1 MSRYKGGRSAKS
13 VERDFPHFINIVV
26 LSDGLGTR
34 LSAMYD
40 FRYDFRARHG
50 IVAKCGHRRRVGGAA
65 ARSGGASK
73 ITVSLIG
80 EARVRLRYAR
90 QLGRLLGRRCFGRS
104 NTVSKRSAVMGS
116 ATVVLR
122 CRARRQFGRLQARL
136 AFRRR
141 KKDPCIIDRPRGR
154 RCFGRRCLDRSDAL
168 RLDCAGRG
176 QVAGERRGASF

>member
-26 LSDGLGTR
+26 PSGGLGTR
-34 LSAMYD
+34 LIAM
-40 FRYDFRARHG
+40 YDFRARHG
-50 IVAKCGHRRRVGGAA
+50 IVAKCGHGRRDVFGGAA
-65 ARSGGASK
+65 SRSGGASK

-90 QLGRLLGRRCFGRS
+90 QLGRLLGRRCPGRS
-104 NTVSKRSAVMGS
+104 DTVSKRSAAMGS

-141 KKDPCIIDRPRGR
+141 KEDRCIIDRR
-154 RCFGRRCLDRSDAL
+154 RRRRFFGRRCLGRSDAL